1 MKKQILALLGV
12 GTLAYGSA
20 NLSFTDLQAAN
31 ITAPSTWTYRYDRYA
46 NPTFGFDWF
55 FEKNG
60 ISQLFDPLYSLTN
73 STYEMVIS
81 PVIYSSLREGLQ
93 INISIDGN
101 SSNSFW
107 SSSGALYYPNGN
119 LNTTNGIIKTAFYNN
134 SFYDYQIWFDYS
146 LSSTGHFNLIQYHN
160 NGLESFNAIYNYGY
174 NTSGMYFYVPSNS
187 GIEISTIYGYSPVF
201 SALYLREIGLSQAV
215 IQGNEIGYENGYDTG
230 IQDGYDIG
238 YDQGEAVGLEQGYPV
253 GFSDGFDAG
262 FSDGI
267 IIAPIGVLFQAA
279 FGAVAS
285 IFNIQ
290 VLGNLTLG
298 SIIIA
303 PIAVALLWF
312 ILGIVSGV
320 GVGGKK
326 K

>member
-160 NGLESFNAIYNYGY
+160 NGLESFNSIYNYGY

-201 SALYLREIGLSQAV
+201 SAL
-215 IQGNEIGYENGYDTG
+215 
-230 IQDGYDIG
+230 
-238 YDQGEAVGLEQGYPV
+238 EQGYPL